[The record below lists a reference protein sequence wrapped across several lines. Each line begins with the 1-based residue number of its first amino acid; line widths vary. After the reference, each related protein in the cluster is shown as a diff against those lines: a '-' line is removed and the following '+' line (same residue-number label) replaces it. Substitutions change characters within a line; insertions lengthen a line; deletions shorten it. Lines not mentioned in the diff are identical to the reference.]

1 VKSYFV
7 RRLGVA
13 VITFFLASILI
24 FFIIQLPPGDFV
36 TYAISQSGDSAG
48 SAQVAE
54 KMRQQYGLDR
64 PVYEQ
69 YFRWIGGV
77 VRGDLGYSFLYK
89 KPVMELIK
97 SEFLWTVIITGISFV
112 LAWAAGMFIGIYSAL
127 HKYSIGDHV
136 FTFLGFLGLSI
147 PPFFLALILIY
158 LLISSGYGIAG
169 GLFSSQFVN
178 APWSLEKVM
187 DLMKH
192 IWIPIAAI
200 SLSNIT
206 EVMRIMRGSMIEV
219 MSQPYIMTARAKG
232 LKKHRVIIRHAV
244 RIAMNP
250 LISLAGLL
258 APKLISGIVVTA
270 VVLNLPVMGPTF
282 IQALKSQDMYLAGAY
297 LLLTVIL
304 LLAGNLIADLALGW
318 SDPRIRL
325 DSK

>member
-1 VKSYFV
+1 MKSYFV

-13 VITFFLASILI
+13 VITFFLASLLI

-48 SAQVAE
+48 SEQVAE
-54 KMRQQYGLDR
+54 RMREQYGLDR

-89 KPVMELIK
+89 KPVIELIK
-97 SEFLWTVIITGISFV
+97 SEFLWTVIITGISFA
-112 LAWAAGMFIGIYSAL
+112 LAWAAGMAIGIYSSL
-127 HKYSIGDHV
+127 HKYSIGDHF

-178 APWSLEKVM
+178 APWSLGKAV
-187 DLMKH
+187 DLLKH
-192 IWIPIAAI
+192 IWIPIVAI

-219 MSQPYIMTARAKG
+219 MTQPYIMTARAKG
-232 LKKHRVIIRHAV
+232 LKKQQVIIRHAV

-270 VVLNLPVMGPTF
+270 VVLNIPVMGPTF

-304 LLAGNLIADLALGW
+304 LLAGNLLADLVLGW

-325 DSK
+325 DKK